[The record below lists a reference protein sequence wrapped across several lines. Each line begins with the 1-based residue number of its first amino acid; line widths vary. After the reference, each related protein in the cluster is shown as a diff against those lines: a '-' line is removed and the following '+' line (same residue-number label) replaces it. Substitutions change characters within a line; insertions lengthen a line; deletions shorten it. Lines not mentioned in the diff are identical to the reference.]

1 MIPVITKRLKEFQYF
16 SPATVVEAVSILKDY
31 DGRVK
36 VLAGGTDLLSLMKL
50 RAVTPECIVNLKE
63 IGGLDYIRKESK
75 ELRIGALTTIATILT
90 SDLIKQHCFSLYEAA
105 TVFATP
111 QIRNMATIGGNIC
124 RSSPSADMVPP
135 LMSFG
140 TELKLV
146 GTEGERKV
154 LLEDFFTGAG
164 ENVLDQEILSEIVV
178 PIPTGQYGTA
188 FTKLTRTT
196 TDLAKIN
203 CAVLVAVSGS
213 RCIDIKVVLGAVADR
228 PLRVREVEFCIK
240 DRETTDEVIEAAA
253 QRVTECIA
261 PITDVRSTAEYRAQ
275 VSQVLVKRT
284 IKQGMARIGGGT
296 SPSQM

>member
-1 MIPVITKRLKEFQYF
+1 MSPAITKRLKEFKYF
-16 SPATVVEAVSILKDY
+16 PPTTVAEAVSVLKDY
-31 DGRVK
+31 NGRAK

-50 RAVTPECIVNLKE
+50 RAVTPECIVSLKR
-63 IGGLDYIRKESK
+63 IAGLDYVREEGK
-75 ELRIGALTTIATILT
+75 ELKIGAMTTIATILA
-90 SDLIKQHCFSLYEAA
+90 SEPIKRKFLSLHEAA
-105 TVFATP
+105 AVFATP

-124 RSSPSADMVPP
+124 RSSPSSDTIPP

-140 TELKLV
+140 TELKLA
-146 GTEGERKV
+146 GAQGERKV
-154 LLEDFFTGAG
+154 LLEDFFSGAG
-164 ENVLDQEILSEIVV
+164 ENVLDREVLVEITV
-178 PIPTGQYGTA
+178 PLPDGQYGAA

-228 PLRVREVEFCIK
+228 PLRVREVELCIV
-240 DRETTDEVIEAAA
+240 DQETTDEVIEAAA

-275 VSQVLVKRT
+275 VSQVLAKRT
-284 IKQGMARIGGGT
+284 IKQAINRAK
-296 SPSQM
+296 

>member
-1 MIPVITKRLKEFQYF
+1 MSPAITKRLKEFQYC
-16 SPATVVEAVSILKDY
+16 SPTTVAEAVSILKDY
-31 DGRVK
+31 DGRAK

-50 RAVTPECIVNLKE
+50 RAVTPECIVSLKR
-63 IGGLDYIRKESK
+63 IAGLDYVREEGK
-75 ELRIGALTTIATILT
+75 ELRIGAMTTIATILASEPT
-90 SDLIKQHCFSLYEAA
+90 KRNFLSLHEAA
-105 TVFATP
+105 AVFATP

-124 RSSPSADMVPP
+124 RSSPSSDTIPP

-146 GTEGERKV
+146 GTQGERKV
-154 LLEDFFTGAG
+154 LLEEFFTGAG
-164 ENVLDQEILSEIVV
+164 ENVLDREVLVEITV
-178 PIPTGQYGTA
+178 PLPDRQYGAA

-228 PLRVREVEFCIK
+228 PLRVKEVELCIR
-240 DRETTDEVIEAAA
+240 DQETTDEVIEAAA

-284 IKQGMARIGGGT
+284 IKQAINRT
-296 SPSQM
+296 K